1 MIFSGIMK
9 TVWYF
14 LKTNRQIQTWEEFEK
29 GAERLYLQDPMKAR
43 YTMKYCHNKGVL
55 YLKLTDNRTC
65 LQYKTEIAQDLKKM
79 EKFIGNLMRHMASKD
94 S

>member
-1 MIFSGIMK
+1 MTYANS
-9 TVWYF
+9 
-14 LKTNRQIQTWEEFEK
+14 WEEFEK
-29 GAERLYLQDPMKAR
+29 AAERLYLQDPMKAR

-55 YLKLTDNRTC
+55 CLKLTDNRTC

-94 S
+94 N